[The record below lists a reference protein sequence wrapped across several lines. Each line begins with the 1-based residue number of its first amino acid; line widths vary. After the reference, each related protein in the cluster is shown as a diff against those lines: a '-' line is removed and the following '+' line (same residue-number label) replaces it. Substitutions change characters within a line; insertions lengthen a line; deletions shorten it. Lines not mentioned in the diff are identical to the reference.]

1 MSVPVSAMVF
11 SENNVRVAEEQYRR
25 GNPKGALE
33 VLHALTFVFPNT
45 STNHR
50 KISQVHLAHQIHWRF
65 INTSF
70 TLHDIL
76 GISPSCSY
84 QTARRQYM
92 NIVAKLCPEKNK
104 SVAAKL
110 AFKIINATWMELY
123 GPEGSGDRNIEQELG
138 VMFQEEELPHHSVR
152 EGKRPCVGIIDTDSD
167 SDSDSD

>member
-45 STNHR
+45 STNH
-50 KISQVHLAHQIHWRF
+50 
-65 INTSF
+65 
-70 TLHDIL
+70 
-76 GISPSCSY
+76 P
-84 QTARRQYM
+84 RRQYM

-110 AFKIINATWMELY
+110 AFKIINATWMVLY
-123 GPEGSGDRNIEQELG
+123 GPEGSGVHNIEQELG
-138 VMFQEEELPHHSVR
+138 VMFQEDELPHQSVR

-167 SDSDSD
+167 SDSD